1 MGHPIG
7 MILATRRAGIV
18 WRHGVV
24 GPGRRLVAS
33 AVVTVFAAAVVIV
46 VSVSSWLDRRH
57 VTAPMVFLLLG
68 AVIGTQLT
76 VTADGA
82 PVVQALT
89 QTTLAMI
96 LFHDAAQVLPAQL
109 RRDAALS
116 ARLLLVGLPLTIVA
130 GLVIADL
137 LLPTSGWLA
146 LFVASAL
153 APTDAG
159 LGAATVLNP
168 AVPARVRRVLNV
180 ESGLN
185 DGLATPV
192 VLLAVSVMAEPGV
205 SDEAHLLGALRELI
219 LGVLVGTL
227 SGVGAGVLLTRCRRR
242 GLSSPHLVPLAV
254 LVLPLLA
261 YYGSAAAGG
270 NGFVG
275 AFVSGTAFAAARS
288 AKRIDDHQLPR
299 QPGGEDPAV
308 QLTESLSTILGYAV
322 WAVFGAVAV
331 PHLWQHLTWGGV
343 VFAVLSLTVLRMVPV
358 ALALAGTHLTP
369 RTVVFIGW
377 FGPRGLASVVFAL
390 IAVQSLPSNAD
401 LSVALGTIE
410 LTVLLS
416 VFLHGVTAGPWARR
430 YGTWARRVHPAVE
443 MRI

>member
-1 MGHPIG
+1 M
-7 MILATRRAGIV
+7 
-18 WRHGVV
+18 
-24 GPGRRLVAS
+24 AS

-76 VTADGA
+76 VTAVGA

-96 LFHDAAQVLPAQL
+96 LFHDAAQVLPVQL

-116 ARLLLVGLPLTIVA
+116 ARLLLIGLPLTIVA
-130 GLVIADL
+130 GLPIADL
-137 LLPTSGWLA
+137 LLPTTSSWLA

-185 DGLATPV
+185 DGLTTPV
-192 VLLAVSVMAEPGV
+192 VLLAISVMAEPGA
-205 SDEAHLLGALRELI
+205 SDEAHLVAALWELI
-219 LGVLVGTL
+219 LGALIGTL

-288 AKRIDDHQLPR
+288 TKRVDDHQWPP

-308 QLTESLSTILGYAV
+308 QLTESLSTVLGYAV

-331 PHLWQHLTWGGV
+331 PHLRQHLTWGGV
-343 VFAVLSLTVLRMVPV
+343 IFAALSLTVLRLVPV

-390 IAVQSLPSNAD
+390 IAVQSLPPNAD
-401 LSVALGTIE
+401 LSAALGTIE

-416 VFLHGVTAGPWARR
+416 VFLHGITAGPWARR
-430 YGTWARRVHPAVE
+430 YGAWARRTQPAVE